1 METSSLQ
8 LATGL
13 APRDGAKKREAAGQP
28 STEGMPWR
36 VVPKEVGAPACGM
49 EARAWRESPD
59 APARRPQDRYLG
71 TGSQHATAAASITR
85 QRPRVEVAEYSVV
98 PWCLDKPNCKRPAV
112 PMSYSARSFR
122 SVFQLGRPC
131 FHFTAAT
138 ATSETGIS
146 DKEKGRAPGSPSC
159 MLLER

>member
-98 PWCLDKPNCKRPAV
+98 PWCPRCSMV
-112 PMSYSARSFR
+112 PGACVDDIGGALVACPR
-122 SVFQLGRPC
+122 LGV
-131 FHFTAAT
+131 
-138 ATSETGIS
+138 
-146 DKEKGRAPGSPSC
+146 
-159 MLLER
+159 